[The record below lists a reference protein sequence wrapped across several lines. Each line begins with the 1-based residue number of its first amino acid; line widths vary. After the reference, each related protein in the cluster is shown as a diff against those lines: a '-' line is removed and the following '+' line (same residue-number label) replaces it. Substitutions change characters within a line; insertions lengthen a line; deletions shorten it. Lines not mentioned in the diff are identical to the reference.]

1 MFLPRMQTKLLALF
15 IIVGFLWLITVQWGA
30 PSVPSSFSS
39 PFSNHDTT
47 SAPSDQKAAP
57 SAKAPVAVPTKAS
70 QDNEASKPKASPAAV
85 KSSKPTQKAS
95 KPKESPKHKAPLL
108 VVSTI
113 TPKTTALLKEP
124 ASSKATS
131 TPDKAKPSN
140 ETLILTET
148 FKPPTLENQIAF
160 WKVFE
165 KLLDAS
171 KPDCDPPSRMG
182 TAETIG
188 YDKLVVSEHPSERA
202 DVLSMP
208 DKSVAK
214 MKKAHENFVAG
225 LQAGTL
231 EMVYTPGTRGLVTTA
246 GGPYLPVF
254 VISLRML
261 RRTGTNLP
269 MEVFL
274 ADKEEYEEYICD
286 EVFPELNAKC
296 VVLSDILE
304 AVPHSLDITHYQYKV
319 FAMIFSSFEE
329 VLFLDSDAFALH
341 DADEL
346 FTSEPF
352 TNHGLVSW
360 PDFWASSA
368 SPLYYNISSQ
378 PVPPMSLRQST
389 ESGELLLNKKT
400 HSKSLLL
407 ATYYNYF
414 GAHYYV
420 LFSQG
425 APGEGDKE
433 TFLAAANALNE
444 TFYATSENVR
454 PIGHMKHDGKF
465 TGSAMV
471 QYDPI
476 QDYNLTQNGIW
487 RIINESAAPQPR
499 PFFLHVNFPR
509 LNPTTVFDDYQE
521 HTRNV
526 QGKEQRIWQSE
537 KDIKAKFGKDIE
549 KEIWQE
555 VKYVSCELED
565 KFETFKGKKGLCDK
579 AKKHYLG
586 VFGKT

>member
-1 MFLPRMQTKLLALF
+1 MFLPRMQSKLLALF

-30 PSVPSSFSS
+30 PSVPSSFSN
-39 PFSNHDTT
+39 PFSDHNTT
-47 SAPSDQKAAP
+47 SHSDQKAAP
-57 SAKAPVAVPTKAS
+57 VPAKAS
-70 QDNEASKPKASPAAV
+70 QDKEASKPKASPAAV
-85 KSSKPTQKAS
+85 KSSKP
-95 KPKESPKHKAPLL
+95 KESPKHKAPLL
-108 VVSTI
+108 VVSSI
-113 TPKTTALLKEP
+113 TPQTTGLPKEP
-124 ASSKATS
+124 AIPKATS
-131 TPDKAKPSN
+131 TPDKGTSTPDKSDSN
-140 ETLILTET
+140 DTLILTET
-148 FKPPTLENQIAF
+148 FKPPTLENKIAF

-171 KPDCDPPSRMG
+171 KPDCDPPIRKG
-182 TAETIG
+182 TADTLG
-188 YDKLVVSEHPSERA
+188 FDKLVVSEHPNTRA

-208 DKSVAK
+208 EKSVAK

-225 LQAGTL
+225 LSGPL
-231 EMVYTPGTRGLVTTA
+231 EMVYEPGTRGLVTTA

-274 ADKEEYEEYICD
+274 ADKDEYEEYICD
-286 EVFPELNAKC
+286 KVFPELNAKC
-296 VVLSDILE
+296 LVLSDILE

-329 VLFLDSDAFALH
+329 VLFLDSDAFTLH

-368 SPLYYNISSQ
+368 SPLYYKISSQ
-378 PVPPMSLRQST
+378 PVPPMNLRQST

-414 GAHYYV
+414 GSHYYV

-471 QYDPI
+471 QYDPM
-476 QDYNLTQNGIW
+476 QDYNLTQHGIW
-487 RIINESAAPQPR
+487 RIKNESAAPQPR
-499 PFFLHVNFPR
+499 PFFLHVNYPR
-509 LNPTTVFDDYQE
+509 LNPTKVFDYDE
-521 HTRNV
+521 HTRNAD
-526 QGKEQRIWQSE
+526 GKEQRIWQSE
-537 KDIKAKFGKDIE
+537 KDIKKKFGKDIE

-555 VKYVSCELED
+555 VKYVACELED
-565 KFETFKGKKGLCDK
+565 KFETSRGQTGLCDK
-579 AKKHYLG
+579 ATKHYLG
-586 VFGKT
+586 VFG

>member
-1 MFLPRMQTKLLALF
+1 MFLPRMQSKLLALF
-15 IIVGFLWLITVQWGA
+15 IIGGFLWLFTVQLGA
-30 PSVPSSFSS
+30 PSVPSSISN

-47 SAPSDQKAAP
+47 SAHSDQKAAP
-57 SAKAPVAVPTKAS
+57 SAKTLAAHPTKATS
-70 QDNEASKPKASPAAV
+70 QDKEASKPKASPATV

-95 KPKESPKHKAPLL
+95 TPKESPEHKAPLL

-113 TPKTTALLKEP
+113 APKTTGLPKEP
-124 ASSKATS
+124 ASSEATS
-131 TPDKAKPSN
+131 TPDKAVPSN
-140 ETLILTET
+140 NTLVLTET
-148 FKPPTLENQIAF
+148 FKPPTLENKIAF

-171 KPDCDPPSRMG
+171 KPDCEPPNRQG
-182 TAETIG
+182 TAETVG
-188 YDKLVVSEHPSERA
+188 YDKLVVSEHPKERA

-208 DKSVAK
+208 DKSVVK

-225 LQAGTL
+225 LHAGTL
-231 EMVYTPGTRGLVTTA
+231 EMVYNPGTRGLVTTA
-246 GGPYLPVF
+246 GGTYLPVF

-274 ADKEEYEEYICD
+274 ADKHEYEEYICD

-329 VLFLDSDAFALH
+329 VLFLDSDAFTLH

-471 QYDPI
+471 QYDPM

-487 RIINESAAPQPR
+487 RIKNESAAPQPR

-509 LNPTTVFDDYQE
+509 LNPTKVFDHDE
-521 HTRNV
+521 HTRNF

-555 VKYVSCELED
+555 VKYVSCKLEN
-565 KFETFKGKKGLCDK
+565 KFETFKGKSGLCDK
-579 AKKHYLG
+579 ATKHYQG

>member
-1 MFLPRMQTKLLALF
+1 MFLPRMQSKLLALF
-15 IIVGFLWLITVQWGA
+15 VIVGFLWLITVQWGA
-30 PSVPSSFSS
+30 PSVPSSFSN

-47 SAPSDQKAAP
+47 SGISDEKAAP
-57 SAKAPVAVPTKAS
+57 SAKAPLAVPTKATS
-70 QDNEASKPKASPAAV
+70 PDKEPKPSPAAV
-85 KSSKPTQKAS
+85 KSTKPTQKAS
-95 KPKESPKHKAPLL
+95 KPKETPKHKAPLL

-113 TPKTTALLKEP
+113 TPHTTDLPKEP
-124 ASSKATS
+124 ASPKATS
-131 TPDKAKPSN
+131 IPDKADPSN
-140 ETLILTET
+140 NTLILTET
-148 FKPPTLENQIAF
+148 FKPPTLENKIAF

-171 KPDCDPPSRMG
+171 KPGCDPPSRQG

-202 DVLSMP
+202 DVLFMP
-208 DKSVAK
+208 DQSVVK

-231 EMVYTPGTRGLVTTA
+231 EMVYNPGTRGLVTTA

-261 RRTGTNLP
+261 RRTGTTLP

-274 ADKEEYEEYICD
+274 ADKKEYEEYICD

-329 VLFLDSDAFALH
+329 VLFLDSDAFTLH

-414 GAHYYV
+414 RRHYYV

-465 TGSAMV
+465 SGSAMV

-487 RIINESAAPQPR
+487 RIKNESAAPQPR

-509 LNPTTVFDDYQE
+509 LNPTKVFDYDE
-521 HTRNV
+521 HTRNF

-537 KDIKAKFGKDIE
+537 KDIKEKFGKDIE

-565 KFETFKGKKGLCDK
+565 KFETFKGEKGLCEK
-579 AKKHYLG
+579 ATKHYQGL
-586 VFGKT
+586 FGKT

>member
-1 MFLPRMQTKLLALF
+1 MQSKLLALLV
-15 IIVGFLWLITVQWGA
+15 IVGFLWLITVQWRA
-30 PSVPSSFSS
+30 PSVPSSLSN
-39 PFSNHDTT
+39 PFSNPDTT
-47 SAPSDQKAAP
+47 TGHSDQKAAQGG
-57 SAKAPVAVPTKAS
+57 KAPVAVPTKATS
-70 QDNEASKPKASPAAV
+70 QDKDASKPKASPAAA
-85 KSSKPTQKAS
+85 KSSKAS
-95 KPKESPKHKAPLL
+95 EPKDSPKHKAPLL
-108 VVSTI
+108 VVSSI
-113 TPKTTALLKEP
+113 TPKTTGLPKEP
-124 ASSKATS
+124 ASAKATS

-140 ETLILTET
+140 NTLVLTET
-148 FKPPTLENQIAF
+148 FKPPSLENKIAF

-171 KPDCDPPSRMG
+171 KPGCEPPSRQG
-182 TAETIG
+182 TAETVG
-188 YDKLVVSEHPSERA
+188 YDKLVVSEHPNERA

-225 LQAGTL
+225 LHAGTL
-231 EMVYTPGTRGLVTTA
+231 QMVYNPGTRGLVTTA
-246 GGPYLPVF
+246 GGTYLPVF

-274 ADKEEYEEYICD
+274 ADKHEYEEYICD

-329 VLFLDSDAFALH
+329 VLFLDSDAFTLH

-346 FTSEPF
+346 FTSRPF

-368 SPLYYNISSQ
+368 SPLYYKISSQ
-378 PVPPMSLRQST
+378 PIPPMSLRQST

-407 ATYYNYF
+407 ATYYNYY
-414 GAHYYV
+414 GSHYYV

-454 PIGHMKHDGKF
+454 PIGHFKQDGKF
-465 TGSAMV
+465 SGSAMV

-487 RIINESAAPQPR
+487 RIMNESAAPQPR

-509 LNPTTVFDDYQE
+509 LNPTKVFDHEE
-521 HTRNV
+521 HTRNF

-537 KDIKAKFGKDIE
+537 KDIKERFGRDIE

-555 VKYVSCELED
+555 VKYVSCELEY
-565 KFETFKGKKGLCDK
+565 KFETFKGKKGLCEK
-579 AKKHYLG
+579 ATKHYQG

>member
-1 MFLPRMQTKLLALF
+1 MFLPRMQSKLLALF

-30 PSVPSSFSS
+30 PSVPSSFSN
-39 PFSNHDTT
+39 PFSDHNTT
-47 SAPSDQKAAP
+47 SSDQKAAP
-57 SAKAPVAVPTKAS
+57 SAKSPAVPTKAS
-70 QDNEASKPKASPAAV
+70 QDKEASKPKASPAAV
-85 KSSKPTQKAS
+85 KSSKPTQKA
-95 KPKESPKHKAPLL
+95 KAKESPKHKAPLL
-108 VVSTI
+108 IVSSI
-113 TPKTTALLKEP
+113 TPEATGLPKEP
-124 ASSKATS
+124 ASPKATS
-131 TPDKAKPSN
+131 TPDKGESSN
-140 ETLILTET
+140 DTLILTET
-148 FKPPTLENQIAF
+148 FKPPTLENKIAF

-171 KPDCDPPSRMG
+171 KPNCDPPTRQG
-182 TAETIG
+182 TAETVG
-188 YDKLVVSEHPSERA
+188 YDKLVVSEHPNERA

-208 DKSVAK
+208 DKSVVK

-225 LQAGTL
+225 LQGPL
-231 EMVYTPGTRGLVTTA
+231 EMVYEPGTRGLVTTA

-261 RRTGTNLP
+261 RRTGTDLP

-274 ADKEEYEEYICD
+274 ADKNEYEEYICD
-286 EVFPELNAKC
+286 KVFPELNAKC

-329 VLFLDSDAFALH
+329 VLFLDSDAFTLH

-368 SPLYYNISSQ
+368 SPLYYTISSQ

-414 GAHYYV
+414 GSHYYV

-476 QDYNLTQNGIW
+476 QDYNLTRNGIW
-487 RIINESAAPQPR
+487 RIKNESAAPQPR
-499 PFFLHVNFPR
+499 PFFLHVNYPR
-509 LNPTTVFDDYQE
+509 LNPTKVFDHEE

-526 QGKEQRIWQSE
+526 DGKEQRIWQSE
-537 KDIKAKFGKDIE
+537 KDIKKKFGGKDIE

-555 VKYVSCELED
+555 VKYVACELED
-565 KFETFKGKKGLCDK
+565 KFETFKGQKGMCDK
-579 AKKHYLG
+579 ATKHYLG